1 MIMRGLGRAFIDF
14 GLGMNDLA
22 LLSINRLS
30 GMLDTAEISAES
42 LTRLF
47 LDRAEG
53 VGRRLNC
60 YITLCKETALQEA
73 RTATARA
80 AAKRRRSALDGIPI
94 ALKDNIDVAGVP
106 TSNGFGGAPWR
117 IPTEDA
123 EIVRRL
129 REAGAVILGK
139 LNMHEGALGATN
151 DNPHH
156 GRAFNPHR
164 AGHSPGGSSG
174 GSGAA
179 VAAGLCCAALGTDT
193 GGSVRI
199 PASWCGVIGLK
210 PSYGL
215 ISTRG
220 VVPLS
225 YRLDHAGPLT
235 RTVADAAIMLGVLG
249 GFDPGCPESRRGPN
263 VSYHTL
269 KPGRLDNV
277 RLGVID
283 NFAAEPTEP
292 AINAAFNVALEQLAD
307 LGAEIRTV
315 NLPSYDMVQGRRAGF
330 LRVEAEAAF
339 VHGPLYGKEPD
350 RFSLEM
356 HRYLSYG
363 ARMPATQL
371 LAADRR
377 IDIAAFELAHCFE
390 EVDAIVSPTTP
401 QAALLFGGSE
411 PDSAG
416 AFSIL
421 ANFAGYPAISAP
433 MGRNEM
439 GLPLGLQIIGAHH
452 GDVRMLE
459 IAACYEAAAGLD
471 IRPPPLGGIKV

>member
-1 MIMRGLGRAFIDF
+1 
-14 GLGMNDLA
+14 MNDLA
-22 LLSINRLS
+22 LLPINRLS
-30 GMLDTAEISAES
+30 SMLNTAEINAES

-53 VGRRLNC
+53 AGRRLNT
-60 YITLCKETALQEA
+60 YITLFKDSAPQE
-73 RTATARA
+73 ARA
-80 AAKRRRSALDGIPI
+80 AATRAAAKQRLSELDGIPI

-129 REAGAVILGK
+129 RKAGAVILGK
-139 LNMHEGALGATN
+139 LNMHEGALGATS

-156 GRAFNPHR
+156 GRVINPYR

-199 PASWCGVIGLK
+199 PASWCGTVGLK

-215 ISTRG
+215 VSTRG

-235 RTVADAAIMLGVLG
+235 RTVADAAVMLGVLG
-249 GFDPGCPESRRGPN
+249 GFDPFCPESRHGPN
-263 VSYHTL
+263 GRFDAL

-277 RLGVID
+277 RIGVIG
-283 NFAAEPTEP
+283 NFAAEPAEP
-292 AINAAFNVALEQLAD
+292 AIKAAFNVALEQLAH

-315 NLPSYDMVQGRRAGF
+315 NLPTYDVVQGRRAGF

-339 VHGPLYGKEPD
+339 VHGQLYGKEPE
-350 RFSLEM
+350 RFSPEM

-363 ARMPATQL
+363 AKMSATQL

-377 IDIAAFELAHCFE
+377 IDVAAYELARCFE
-390 EVDAIVSPTTP
+390 NVDAIVSPTTP
-401 QAALLFGGSE
+401 QAAPLFDGPG
-411 PDSAG
+411 PDNAG
-416 AFSIL
+416 AFCIL
-421 ANFAGYPAISAP
+421 ANFAGCPAISVP
-433 MGRNEM
+433 MGCNEM
-439 GLPLGLQIIGAHH
+439 GLPLGLQIMGAHH
-452 GDVRMLE
+452 GDARMLE
-459 IAACYEAAAGLD
+459 IAASYEAAAGLN
-471 IRPPPLGGIKV
+471 IRPPPLGE

>member
-1 MIMRGLGRAFIDF
+1 MS
-14 GLGMNDLA
+14 DLTF
-22 LLSINRLS
+22 LPVTRLAE
-30 GMLDTAEISAES
+30 MLDTAKIDAET

-47 LDRAEG
+47 LDRALG
-53 VGRRLNC
+53 VGRALNC
-60 YITLCKETALQEA
+60 YITLRAETALLD
-73 RTATARA
+73 ARA
-80 AAKRRRSALDGIPI
+80 AAERAGAKRRRGRLDGIPV
-94 ALKDNIDVAGVP
+94 ALKDNIDVAGLP

-199 PASWCGVIGLK
+199 PASYCGIVGLK
-210 PSYGL
+210 PSFGL

-235 RTVADAAIMLGVLG
+235 RTVADAAIMLSVLG
-249 GFDPGCPESRRGPN
+249 GFDPACPDSRRGPIMRDDAI
-263 VSYHTL
+263 H
-269 KPGRLDNV
+269 PGRLDGI
-277 RLGVID
+277 RLGVIG
-283 NFAAEPTEP
+283 NFASERVEAAVT
-292 AINAAFNVALEQLAD
+292 AAFNVAIEQLSR
-307 LGAEIRTV
+307 LGATIRTV
-315 NLPSYDMVQGRRAGF
+315 DLRGYDPVKGRRAAF
-330 LRVEAEAAF
+330 MRVEAEAAF
-339 VHGPLYGKEPD
+339 VHGPLYGQAPE
-350 RFSLEM
+350 RFSPEM
-356 HRYLSYG
+356 RLYLDYG
-363 ARMPATQL
+363 ARLKATQL

-377 IDIAAFELAHCFE
+377 IDVAAFELARCLE
-390 EVDAIVSPTTP
+390 DVDAIVSPTTP
-401 QAALLFGGSE
+401 QAAPAFGGPA
-411 PDSAG
+411 PDNAG
-416 AFSIL
+416 TFCVL
-421 ANFAGYPAISAP
+421 ANFAGCPAISVP
-433 MGRNEM
+433 MGCDSD
-439 GLPLGLQIIGAHH
+439 GLPLGLQVVGAL
-452 GDVRMLE
+452 GADARVLE
-459 IAACYEAAAGLD
+459 IAAAYELAAGITIKPL
-471 IRPPPLGGIKV
+471 PLGGGEG